1 MPVLASEII
10 GEAERTVFLELEVV
24 EFFVTLGRIVETG
37 IEEDIGADIL
47 AHTQRDGIFPFHQH
61 TLVGG
66 IGIETGA
73 PVHLV

>member
-37 IEEDIGADIL
+37 IEED
-47 AHTQRDGIFPFHQH
+47 
-61 TLVGG
+61 VG
-66 IGIETGA
+66 
-73 PVHLV
+73 